1 MGLGEV
7 ALIVS
12 IANGCAGLV
21 ASASRIDAWWRARR
35 GKGRAKRR

>member
-1 MGLGEV
+1 MGLAEI

-21 ASASRIDAWWRARR
+21 SSAGKVDAWWRARR
-35 GKGRAKRR
+35 RRGRARRR